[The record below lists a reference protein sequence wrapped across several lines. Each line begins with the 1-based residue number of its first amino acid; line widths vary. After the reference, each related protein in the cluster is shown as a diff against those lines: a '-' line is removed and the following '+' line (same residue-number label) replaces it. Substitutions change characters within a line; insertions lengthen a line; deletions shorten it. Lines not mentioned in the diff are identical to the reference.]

1 MALTPFLL
9 AIVFSLLGE
18 IADKTQLVILGFGL
32 RYKAPFRVF
41 LGGLAGHAV
50 MDGVAILIGTFA
62 GFSFNVWWLKY
73 AVGASFILLGLYGF
87 YKMYLRKHKKK
98 KEKKPVLRPSPFL
111 TTFLVILATEIGD
124 KTQISSALLAAE
136 YKMPL
141 IIFLGVT
148 IGLAITIGLNV
159 LIGRKLAEHL
169 PRKTIK
175 IVTNAL
181 FIVFGL
187 VSILF

>member
-18 IADKTQLVILGFGL
+18 IADKTQIIILGL
-32 RYKAPFRVF
+32 AIKYKAPWKIL
-41 LGGLAGHAV
+41 LGGVAGHAV
-50 MDGVAILIGTFA
+50 MDGIAIFIGAFA
-62 GFSFNVWWLKY
+62 GISLNVFWLKY

-98 KEKKPVLRPSPFL
+98 KEKKPILRPSPFL
-111 TTFLVILATEIGD
+111 TTFLVVLATEIGD
-124 KTQISSALLAAE
+124 KTQVTSGLLAAE
-136 YKMPL
+136 YKTPL
-141 IIFLGVT
+141 IILLGVI
-148 IGLAITIGLNV
+148 IGLTITIALNV
-159 LIGRKLAEHL
+159 FIGSKLAQHL
-169 PRKTIK
+169 PKKTIK

-187 VSILF
+187 ISILF